1 MDKLRVLI
9 IMGLLAVAMTV
20 GAKSFQVGDITYEV
34 TSASTCK
41 VKKYN
46 NKSLATDVVI
56 PNTVTYNGRDYTI
69 NEVADKA
76 MSKAGNIRS
85 LTISEN
91 MAKLGRYAFSE
102 CKNLTSLTFNAINC
116 EFLLGM
122 KSSTQTIRFGL
133 IGMAV
138 AAASDESTQFER
150 TPIENLTIGSKVKV
164 IPEHF
169 MEGCGITVVKIP
181 SSVKVIKKGAF
192 TDCSKLT
199 RVDGLNGNIVFED
212 KVFDSTPYRDTFLAM
227 QRTGFSSNGN
237 SVASVQQNDEPPLA
251 VQESRHNN
259 ISNDLPA
266 KQQQPATT
274 AIVNPDAVDIDIPS
288 GTSSLENTFA
298 VIIGNE
304 NYHKVDHVPFA
315 VNDAQIFAKYCE
327 KTLGLPAEN
336 IYCYT
341 DATLGTM
348 MEAVKR
354 VVKIAKVYN
363 GDIDIIFYY
372 SGHGIPNETSKQAF
386 LLPIDANGEFTESC
400 YSLASIYKEL
410 GETGARK
417 VSVFLDACFSGA
429 KRDNGMIVQSR
440 GAAIK
445 PKQEIAY
452 GNMVIFSAASDVQT
466 AYPYKQKKH
475 GLFTYYLLKKLQ
487 ETKGNVTYGELDR
500 FLLDQVSRRSVVA
513 NGREQNPTVAAS
525 ESFDNIWQN
534 MTVK

>member
-20 GAKSFQVGDITYEV
+20 GAKSFQVGDITYAT
-34 TSASTCK
+34 TSVATCK
-41 VKKYN
+41 VKKF
-46 NKSLATDVVI
+46 NKKSNATDVVI
-56 PNTVTYNGRDYTI
+56 PNTISFEGRDYAVTEIDSKVFMEANSITAITI
-69 NEVADKA
+69 P
-76 MSKAGNIRS
+76 
-85 LTISEN
+85 EN
-91 MAKLGRYAFSE
+91 MVKIGSQAFMMCTNLRKLTY
-102 CKNLTSLTFNAINC
+102 NARNC
-116 EFLLGM
+116 EFEEWKYFGM
-122 KSSTQTIRFGL
+122 LMSSSSDTRL
-133 IGMAV
+133 IY
-138 AAASDESTQFER
+138 SNQFVGS
-150 TPIENLTIGSKVKV
+150 PIYDVIIGPNVEV
-164 IPEHF
+164 IPEKF
-169 MEGCGITVVKIP
+169 LSRCGQAYISLP
-181 SSVKVIKKGAF
+181 PSVKRIKKNAF
-192 TDCSKLT
+192 FGCTSLAK
-199 RVDGLNGNIVFED
+199 VDGLHSEIVVED
-212 KVFDSTPYRDTFLAM
+212 GVFDGTAFYGQYLAM
-227 QRTGFSSNGN
+227 KKTGFKQNDNYVDSIPSPQ
-237 SVASVQQNDEPPLA
+237 SVQQNTVAQQPM
-251 VQESRHNN
+251 
-259 ISNDLPA
+259 A

-304 NYHKVDHVPFA
+304 NYHKVDHVQFA

-372 SGHGIPNETSKQAF
+372 SGHGIPNEMSKQAF

-417 VSVFLDACFSGA
+417 ISVFLDACFSGA

-440 GAAIK
+440 GAVIK
-445 PKQEIAY
+445 PKQDMAY
-452 GNMVIFSAASDVQT
+452 GNMVIFSAATNEQT

-513 NGREQNPTVAAS
+513 NGREQNPSVAAS
-525 ESFDNIWQN
+525 ESFDKIWQN

>member
-1 MDKLRVLI
+1 
-9 IMGLLAVAMTV
+9 
-20 GAKSFQVGDITYEV
+20 
-34 TSASTCK
+34 
-41 VKKYN
+41 
-46 NKSLATDVVI
+46 
-56 PNTVTYNGRDYTI
+56 
-69 NEVADKA
+69 
-76 MSKAGNIRS
+76 
-85 LTISEN
+85 
-91 MAKLGRYAFSE
+91 
-102 CKNLTSLTFNAINC
+102 
-116 EFLLGM
+116 
-122 KSSTQTIRFGL
+122 
-133 IGMAV
+133 
-138 AAASDESTQFER
+138 
-150 TPIENLTIGSKVKV
+150 
-164 IPEHF
+164 
-169 MEGCGITVVKIP
+169 
-181 SSVKVIKKGAF
+181 
-192 TDCSKLT
+192 
-199 RVDGLNGNIVFED
+199 
-212 KVFDSTPYRDTFLAM
+212 M

-298 VIIGNE
+298 VIIRNE
-304 NYHKVDHVPFA
+304 NYHKVDHVQFA

-372 SGHGIPNETSKQAF
+372 SGHGIPNEMSKQAF

-417 VSVFLDACFSGA
+417 ISVFLDACFSGA

-440 GAAIK
+440 GAVIK
-445 PKQEIAY
+445 PKQDMAY
-452 GNMVIFSAASDVQT
+452 GNMVILSAATNEQT

-513 NGREQNPTVAAS
+513 NGREQNPSVAAS
-525 ESFDNIWQN
+525 ESFDKIWQN

>member
-1 MDKLRVLI
+1 MDKLRALI

-20 GAKSFQVGDITYEV
+20 GAKSFKVGDITYST
-34 TSASTCK
+34 TSVATCK
-41 VKKYN
+41 VKKFDK
-46 NKSLATDVVI
+46 KSTATDVVI
-56 PNTVTYNGRDYTI
+56 PNTISFEGRDYAVTEIDAKVFMDANSITAITI
-69 NEVADKA
+69 P
-76 MSKAGNIRS
+76 
-85 LTISEN
+85 EN
-91 MAKLGRYAFSE
+91 MAKIGQQAFMN
-102 CKNLTSLTFNAINC
+102 CINLRKLSYNARNC
-116 EFLLGM
+116 EFEEWKIFGM
-122 KSSTQTIRFGL
+122 AL
-133 IGMAV
+133 IGTTDTKLIY
-138 AAASDESTQFER
+138 SNQFMGS
-150 TPIENLTIGSKVKV
+150 PIYDVTIGPNVEV
-164 IPEHF
+164 IPAYF
-169 MEGCGITVVKIP
+169 LSRCGQAYISLP
-181 SSVKVIKKGAF
+181 SSVKRIRKNAF
-192 TDCSKLT
+192 FGCTSLAK
-199 RVDGLNGNIVFED
+199 VDGLHSEIVVEEGA
-212 KVFDSTPYRDTFLAM
+212 FDGTAFHEQYLAM
-227 QRTGFSSNGN
+227 KKSGFK
-237 SVASVQQNDEPPLA
+237 QNDNYVNATPSAQPVPQSTVA
-251 VQESRHNN
+251 QQ
-259 ISNDLPA
+259 PMA
-266 KQQQPATT
+266 KQQPSTT
-274 AIVNPDAVDIDIPS
+274 TTTTTTTTIVNPDAVDIDIPS

-304 NYHKVDHVPFA
+304 NYHKVDHVQFA